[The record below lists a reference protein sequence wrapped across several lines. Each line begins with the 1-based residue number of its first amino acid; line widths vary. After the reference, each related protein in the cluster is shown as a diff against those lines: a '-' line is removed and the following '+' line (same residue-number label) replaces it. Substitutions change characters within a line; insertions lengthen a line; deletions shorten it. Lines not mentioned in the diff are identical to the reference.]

1 MGLPCCEGLVCDVA
15 SDQCQVAPGGSCA
28 SGLSCAD
35 GYYCDPA
42 VGDLC
47 QSGSPFQ
54 PSNFYGAP
62 CPPIT
67 TLETIPSCAQGLVCD
82 PVANR
87 CLLEAGSACTD
98 GLLCATGATCVSG
111 FCEAAADCVMYGGS
125 CASAPCCQSLACDS
139 VLQLCY
145 LQNGG
150 QCQLGAEPLD
160 CTSGNACVQ
169 GSCVPESLTCA
180 DYGSSCAS
188 LPCCPDGG
196 WACDAS
202 THTCLTASGYPCGAG
217 AGECASGYI
226 CGPSGTCEESAT
238 CAGYAGGCGAEA
250 CCAGLAC
257 DATTETC
264 YVEGG
269 GACGPGVVCANG
281 GVCDGQG
288 ECGTCA
294 GYQFSCA
301 TAPCCAGYTCDVAAL
316 TCLETP
322 GSACAAGDLCAN
334 GDTCPVGGGTCAP
347 HATCVAYGE
356 ACTGSACCPGLLCDA
371 TAHECLVAPGAGCN
385 YLLTC
390 ADGYTCDQISQLCDQ
405 TE

>member
-1 MGLPCCEGLVCDVA
+1 M
-15 SDQCQVAPGGSCA
+15 
-28 SGLSCAD
+28 
-35 GYYCDPA
+35 
-42 VGDLC
+42 
-47 QSGSPFQ
+47 
-54 PSNFYGAP
+54 
-62 CPPIT
+62 
-67 TLETIPSCAQGLVCD
+67 
-82 PVANR
+82 R
-87 CLLEAGSACTD
+87 
-98 GLLCATGATCVSG
+98 
-111 FCEAAADCVMYGGS
+111 
-125 CASAPCCQSLACDS
+125 
-139 VLQLCY
+139 
-145 LQNGG
+145 
-150 QCQLGAEPLD
+150 EP
-160 CTSGNACVQ
+160 
-169 GSCVPESLTCA
+169 
-180 DYGSSCAS
+180 
-188 LPCCPDGG
+188 PCCPDGG
-196 WACDAS
+196 WACDTIDAHVPHRLRVS
-202 THTCLTASGYPCGAG
+202 VRGRGGQSPAG
-217 AGECASGYI
+217 ASAAH
-226 CGPSGTCEESAT
+226 PAPAKRARPAPGTQVVAERRRAARARVRTRRRRPAT
-238 CAGYAGGCGAEA
+238 WKAAEPA
-250 CCAGLAC
+250 
-257 DATTETC
+257 
-264 YVEGG
+264 
-269 GACGPGVVCANG
+269 GPGVVCANG